1 MKRKLLRKIILF
13 SLISFFSVSAQ
24 SQLSAQ
30 FDYAN
35 TLYNTGNFFD
45 AITEYKRLIFFD
57 STKIFYY
64 RSTFQIGKCYK
75 AGAKFDDAIKYFSIS
90 ELNASNDDERFNSII
105 ENVRCNLLRKT
116 TARAHQLL
124 NEMESKFAGLESKNA
139 IDYWRGWA
147 YMFENDWKNAALSF
161 AQISPNH
168 QLKLLCD
175 KIEMEKVSVTFAT
188 VISYILPGA
197 GQIYTGNF
205 LSGFLSLGWNVLA
218 AYLTINAFNA
228 ERVLDGITILTL
240 LWHRFYRG
248 NIQNA
253 HDFAVSKNIELANRT
268 LIYLQNQF
276 KGTKP

>member
-1 MKRKLLRKIILF
+1 MKRKLLCKIILF

-24 SQLSAQ
+24 YQLSAQ

-35 TLYNTGNFFD
+35 TLYSTGNFFD

-64 RSTFQIGKCYK
+64 RSIFQIGKCYK
-75 AGAKFDDAIKYFSIS
+75 AGAKFDEAIKYFSIS
-90 ELNASNDDERFNSII
+90 ELNASNDDERFNSLI

-124 NEMESKFAGLESKNA
+124 NEMEHKFAGLDSGNS
-139 IDYWRGWA
+139 INYWRGWA
-147 YMFENDWKNAALSF
+147 YVFENNWNYAAHSF
-161 AQISPNH
+161 AKISPNH

-175 KIEMEKVSVTFAT
+175 KIESEKVSVTFAT

-228 ERVLDGITILTL
+228 ARIFDGIAILTL
-240 LWHRFYRG
+240 LWQRFYIG
-248 NIQNA
+248 NIQSA
-253 HDFAVSKNIELANRT
+253 REFAVSKNIEIANSA
-268 LIYLQNQF
+268 LFYLQNQF